1 MGGKVEKSNSRS
13 SSKDK
18 VSVIVL
24 TWNSEKYI
32 EKCVESVYNSTKTC
46 FNSIEIIVVD
56 NGSSDSTPK
65 ILERIKS
72 NNANLWCILL
82 DRNYGTTFPRNLAI
96 KESKGDFILVL
107 DSDTEITEY
116 SIGILLDTLD
126 DENYANVGIV
136 APRLLY
142 TDGSVQHSCKRLPN
156 IAIKI
161 LKFTGS
167 KYLKSIAESM
177 ELYDPK
183 VYSLDFHEI
192 FEVDYCISACWLI
205 RRKALDEVGL
215 FDERIFYSPE
225 DVDLCVRMW
234 LKGWKV
240 VYNPNATVIHHT
252 QRLSRRN
259 FRFALSLAK
268 GLFYYF
274 RKYGY
279 WFRREKLYKKFSNY
293 DGK

>member
-1 MGGKVEKSNSRS
+1 MSKIVENSGAIS
-13 SSKDK
+13 
-18 VSVIVL
+18 IIIL
-24 TWNSEKYI
+24 TWNSEKYV
-32 EKCVESVYNSTKTC
+32 EKCVNSIYNSAG
-46 FNSIEIIVVD
+46 NERDSIEVIVVD

-65 ILERIKS
+65 ILERLKT
-72 NNANLWCILL
+72 NNANFKYILL
-82 DRNYGTTFPRNLAI
+82 DKNYGTTFPRNLAI

-107 DSDTEITEY
+107 DSDTEIGEH
-116 SIGILLDTLD
+116 SIEILLDTLN

-142 TDGSVQHSCKRLPN
+142 PDGSVQHSCKRLPN

-177 ELYDPK
+177 ELYGPK
-183 VYSLDFHEI
+183 VYSLDFYDI
-192 FEVDYCISACWLI
+192 IEVDYCISACWLV

-252 QRLSRRN
+252 QRLSKRN
-259 FRFALSLAK
+259 FRIALSHAK